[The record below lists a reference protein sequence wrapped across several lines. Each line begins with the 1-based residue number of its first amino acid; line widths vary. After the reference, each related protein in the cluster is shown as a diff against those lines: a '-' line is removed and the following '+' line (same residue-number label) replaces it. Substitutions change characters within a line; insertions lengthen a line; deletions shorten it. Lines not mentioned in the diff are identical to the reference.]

1 MERFLKITSPDG
13 IKMKGLIQTK
23 KKHVYVM
30 LSDCGLV
37 KIGVS
42 QNVILR
48 AQNFLSKPVQKKII
62 KIAYTEQMPE
72 EKALMYEAALIGK
85 YRRDLVDESEWCTA
99 KFENVCNMLGQYTGE
114 NLQFVSLGSYA
125 DSCPHTKA
133 LLDEYMKNEGY
144 TMKFLYK
151 HKVNIYFKMDGDTCV
166 LRKKTVEGYGD
177 GDVLRASCID
187 TLKYIVKNKMEF
199 VKDL

>member
-1 MERFLKITSPDG
+1 
-13 IKMKGLIQTK
+13 MKGLIHTK
-23 KKHVYVM
+23 MKHVYVM
-30 LSDCGLV
+30 LSACGLV

-48 AQNFLSKPVQKKII
+48 AQTFLSKPVQKEII
-62 KIAYTEQMPE
+62 KIAYTRQMPE
-72 EKALMYEAALIGK
+72 EKALMYEAALMGK
-85 YRRDLVDESEWCTA
+85 YRRELVDESEWCTA
-99 KFENVCNMLGQYTGE
+99 KFETVCNMLKQYIGE
-114 NLQFVSLGSYA
+114 DLQFVSLGSYA

-151 HKVNIYFKMDGDTCV
+151 HRANIYFKMDGDICV
-166 LRKKTVEGYGD
+166 LRKKTVEGYAD
-177 GDVLRASCID
+177 REVLRASYID

-199 VKDL
+199 LKDL